1 MAKYR
6 LLSQHYS
13 EEDKLLEVGTEVGDG
28 TEHKWTRPPTP
39 EMEALDDD
47 GKKRLE
53 RERIRAGEHIA
64 PLDDL
69 PLTMAEADR
78 KYDNQVED
86 QSRQIR
92 QQAASV
98 ATGVAERARR

>member
-47 GKKRLE
+47 GKQRLE

-69 PLTMAEADR
+69 PLTMAEAQR

-86 QSRQIR
+86 QTVIVRR
-92 QQAASV
+92 QQAAT
-98 ATGVAERARR
+98 AADRARR